1 MESGGP
7 TDSLSRAVCAPHE
20 FQCSNRSCLA
30 AVFVCD
36 GDDDCGD
43 GSDERGCA
51 DPACGP
57 REFRC
62 GGGDGGACIPE
73 RWVCDRQ
80 FDCEDRSDEAAEL
93 CGRAGPRATS
103 APATCAAAAQFACR
117 SGECVHLGWRCDGD
131 RDCKDKSDEADCRK
145 PPPLRIAQSRG
156 CATVRGRAASP
167 RPNLFIYLFL
177 AVLGLHFCARAF
189 SSFGERGPLFIV
201 VRGPLTIASSLVAE
215 HRLQT
220 RKLSSCRLTG
230 LVAPWHVGSSQTRA
244 RTHVPCIGRQ
254 ILNHCATSPCSTLI
268 LVMF

>member
-1 MESGGP
+1 MCCPRLPPMTLAGPGLDAPFAVPDGMSTIQPPSRAYSGPEVRVRAPVADLWAGSLGMGSGGP
-7 TDSLSRAVCAPHE
+7 TRSLSRSVCAPHE

-51 DPACGP
+51 GPACGP

-62 GGGDGGACIPE
+62 GGEGGACIPE

-93 CGRAGPRATS
+93 CGRAGPGATS
-103 APATCAAAAQFACR
+103 TPAACTAAQFPCR

-145 PPPLRIAQSRG
+145 PRPSIAPPR
-156 CATVRGRAASP
+156 
-167 RPNLFIYLFL
+167 
-177 AVLGLHFCARAF
+177 
-189 SSFGERGPLFIV
+189 
-201 VRGPLTIASSLVAE
+201 
-215 HRLQT
+215 
-220 RKLSSCRLTG
+220 
-230 LVAPWHVGSSQTRA
+230 VGGA
-244 RTHVPCIGRQ
+244 GH
-254 ILNHCATSPCSTLI
+254 
-268 LVMF
+268 

>member
-1 MESGGP
+1 MTLVGPRLEAPSAVRIWGPQQGSFRLVGEDQGPWSGTGGPGAPGIGSGGP
-7 TDSLSRAVCAPHE
+7 TGSLSRAVCAPHE

-62 GGGDGGACIPE
+62 SGDSGACIPE

-80 FDCEDRSDEAAEL
+80 FDCEDRSDEAPEL
-93 CGRAGPRATS
+93 CGRAGPRATP
-103 APATCAAAAQFACR
+103 APAACAAAAQFACR

-145 PPPLRIAQSRG
+145 PPPAPISP
-156 CATVRGRAASP
+156 RAAGAP
-167 RPNLFIYLFL
+167 RS
-177 AVLGLHFCARAF
+177 AEGA
-189 SSFGERGPLFIV
+189 
-201 VRGPLTIASSLVAE
+201 ASSRPTPTLV
-215 HRLQT
+215 
-220 RKLSSCRLTG
+220 
-230 LVAPWHVGSSQTRA
+230 LV
-244 RTHVPCIGRQ
+244 
-254 ILNHCATSPCSTLI
+254 
-268 LVMF
+268 

>member
-1 MESGGP
+1 M
-7 TDSLSRAVCAPHE
+7 CAPHE

-62 GGGDGGACIPE
+62 GGGGACIPE

-93 CGRAGPRATS
+93 CGRAGPGATA
-103 APATCAAAAQFACR
+103 APAACAAAAQFACR

-145 PPPLRIAQSRG
+145 PPLPRTARPRRPLQAGLRRG
-156 CATVRGRAASP
+156 LPGRTCPARPGYLGYGGARSWGRWSP
-167 RPNLFIYLFL
+167 RLRSP
-177 AVLGLHFCARAF
+177 
-189 SSFGERGPLFIV
+189 
-201 VRGPLTIASSLVAE
+201 
-215 HRLQT
+215 
-220 RKLSSCRLTG
+220 
-230 LVAPWHVGSSQTRA
+230 GS
-244 RTHVPCIGRQ
+244 
-254 ILNHCATSPCSTLI
+254 
-268 LVMF
+268 

>member
-1 MESGGP
+1 MLPKTPLHGPGLEAPVQSLTARPPSGPAERMRPVGEGQGP
-7 TDSLSRAVCAPHE
+7 CSRAGGAGAPGRPGSLSRAVCAPHE

-62 GGGDGGACIPE
+62 GGGGGGGGGACIPE

-93 CGRAGPRATS
+93 CGRAGPGATA
-103 APATCAAAAQFACR
+103 APASCAAAAQFACR

-145 PPPLRIAQSRG
+145 PPPPRTARPRRPLPAGQKCGPPGRLPRPPGLPGLRWGVGLGKVESCLR
-156 CATVRGRAASP
+156 SP
-167 RPNLFIYLFL
+167 RL
-177 AVLGLHFCARAF
+177 
-189 SSFGERGPLFIV
+189 
-201 VRGPLTIASSLVAE
+201 
-215 HRLQT
+215 
-220 RKLSSCRLTG
+220 
-230 LVAPWHVGSSQTRA
+230 
-244 RTHVPCIGRQ
+244 
-254 ILNHCATSPCSTLI
+254 
-268 LVMF
+268 